1 MPRKNDPRA
10 SHELTR
16 TKPDEAFFLAVWA
29 DMPAARTEHQILVC
43 VARRDLDAHERN
55 ALQVLL
61 ESPIDWDYLIT
72 TARQH
77 ALLPLLH
84 KHANSDRIPGHV
96 RSILKRESVMNAQSV
111 LYLTGK
117 ALEVQKLLNAHSIE
131 NAWFKGSLLSE
142 LAYREVSL
150 RQAGDIDLLI
160 RRDDFKRAKELL
172 LSLGYQMHPQLTP
185 AQQASHL
192 AFHCEIQFVRD
203 DWFTVVDL
211 HWGLSPRSFVFGL
224 TEDEV
229 MSRLQTVSFA
239 GDEVKTFS
247 ADDLILYQAMHG
259 AKHLWRRLEWIASLA
274 ELVRTIEES
283 SWSEVVDRAIK
294 ARATRILALAFR
306 LAEKLGVEFPPQ
318 VMKTLDSEDQM
329 KRFAN
334 KIWNEMFS
342 SRTWADSTETNIFN
356 MKIMDRRRDALASML
371 AAIFVPTLS
380 DWQAVSLPTAMHPLY
395 YAIRPM
401 RLTKIYSASML
412 RRLLRS

>member
-1 MPRKNDPRA
+1 MNTSR
-10 SHELTR
+10 L
-16 TKPDEAFFLAVWA
+16 
-29 DMPAARTEHQILVC
+29 EHQILLSI
-43 VARRDLDAHERN
+43 ARRVLDAHERN
-55 ALQVLL
+55 SLQVLL

-72 TARQH
+72 TAHQH

-96 RSILKRESVMNAQSV
+96 RSTLKRESVMNAQTV
-111 LYLTGK
+111 LFLTGK

-131 NAWFKGSLLSE
+131 NALFKGPLLSE
-142 LAYREVSL
+142 LAYGELSL

-160 RRDDFKRAKELL
+160 HREEFKRTKELL
-172 LSLGYQMHPQLTP
+172 VSLGYQMHPQLTP

-239 GDEVKTFS
+239 GAEIKTFS
-247 ADDLILYQAMHG
+247 TEDLILYQAMHG

-274 ELVRTIEES
+274 ELVRNLEEF
-283 SWSEVVDRAIK
+283 SWLEVVDRAIK
-294 ARATRILALAFR
+294 ARATRILALGLR
-306 LAEKLGVEFPPQ
+306 LAENLGLELPAH
-318 VMKTLDSEDQM
+318 VMKILDGEDQM
-329 KRFAN
+329 KKFAN

-342 SRTWADSTETNIFN
+342 ARTWADSTETNIFN

-371 AAIFVPTLS
+371 RAIFVPTLS
-380 DWQAVSLPTAMHPLY
+380 DWEALSLPTAMHPLY

>member
-1 MPRKNDPRA
+1 MNTSR
-10 SHELTR
+10 L
-16 TKPDEAFFLAVWA
+16 
-29 DMPAARTEHQILVC
+29 EHQILISI
-43 VARRDLDAHERN
+43 ARRDLDAHERKT
-55 ALQVLL
+55 LQVLL
-61 ESPIDWDYLIT
+61 DSPIDWDYLIT

-96 RSILKRESVMNAQSV
+96 RSTLKRESVMNAQAV
-111 LYLTGK
+111 LFLTGK
-117 ALEVQKLLNAHSIE
+117 ALEVQKLLTAHSIE
-131 NAWFKGSLLSE
+131 NALFKGPLLSE
-142 LAYREVSL
+142 LVYREVSL

-160 RRDDFKRAKELL
+160 HREDFKRAKELL
-172 LSLGYQMHPQLTP
+172 VSLGYQMHPQLTP

-239 GDEVKTFS
+239 GAETKTFS
-247 ADDLILYQAMHG
+247 TEDLILYQAMHG

-274 ELVRTIEES
+274 ELVRNPEEF
-283 SWSEVVDRAIK
+283 SWSDIVDRAIK
-294 ARATRILALAFR
+294 ARATRILALGLR
-306 LAEKLGVEFPPQ
+306 LAENFDVELPSQ
-318 VMKTLDSEDQM
+318 VTKTLDGQDQM
-329 KRFAN
+329 KKFAN

-342 SRTWADSTETNIFN
+342 ARTWADSTETNVFN

-371 AAIFVPTLS
+371 RAIFVPTLS
-380 DWQAVSLPTAMHPLY
+380 DWEALSLPTAMHPLY

-401 RLTKIYSASML
+401 RLTKIYSSSML
-412 RRLLRS
+412 RRFLRS

>member
-1 MPRKNDPRA
+1 MKTSRP
-10 SHELTR
+10 
-16 TKPDEAFFLAVWA
+16 
-29 DMPAARTEHQILVC
+29 EHQILIC
-43 VARRDLDAHERN
+43 IARRDLDSRDVN
-55 ALQVLL
+55 NLQLLL

-96 RSILKRESVMNAQSV
+96 RSTLKRESVMNAQAV
-111 LYLTGK
+111 LFLTGK

-131 NAWFKGSLLSE
+131 NALFKGPLLSE
-142 LAYREVSL
+142 LAYGEVSL

-160 RRDDFKRAKELL
+160 HREDFKRTKELL
-172 LSLGYQMHPQLTP
+172 FSLGYQMHPQLTP
-185 AQQASHL
+185 AQEASHL

-203 DWFTVVDL
+203 EWFTVVDL

-239 GDEVKTFS
+239 RAEIKTFS
-247 ADDLILYQAMHG
+247 TEDLILYQAMHG

-274 ELVRTIEES
+274 ELVHNVEEF
-283 SWSEVVDRAIK
+283 SWTEVVDRAIK
-294 ARATRILALAFR
+294 ARATRILALGLR
-306 LAEKLGVEFPPQ
+306 LAENLGVELPPQ
-318 VMKTLDSEDQM
+318 VIKTLDGEDQM
-329 KRFAN
+329 KKFAN
-334 KIWNEMFS
+334 KVWDEMFS
-342 SRTWADSTETNIFN
+342 ARTWADSTETNIFN

-371 AAIFVPTLS
+371 RAIFVPTLS
-380 DWQAVSLPTAMHPLY
+380 DWEALSLPTAMHPLY
-395 YAIRPM
+395 YAIRPV

-412 RRLLRS
+412 RRFRRS

>member
-1 MPRKNDPRA
+1 MNTSR
-10 SHELTR
+10 L
-16 TKPDEAFFLAVWA
+16 
-29 DMPAARTEHQILVC
+29 EHQILISI
-43 VARRDLDAHERN
+43 ARRDLDAHERN
-55 ALQVLL
+55 TLQVLL
-61 ESPIDWDYLIT
+61 ESPIDWDCLIT

-96 RSILKRESVMNAQSV
+96 RSILKRESVMNAQAV
-111 LYLTGK
+111 LFLTGK

-131 NAWFKGSLLSE
+131 NALFKGPLLSE
-142 LAYREVSL
+142 LAYGEVSL

-160 RRDDFKRAKELL
+160 HREDFKRTKELL
-172 LSLGYQMHPQLTP
+172 ASLGYQMHPQLTP

-239 GDEVKTFS
+239 GAETKTFS
-247 ADDLILYQAMHG
+247 TDDLILYQAMHG

-274 ELVRTIEES
+274 ELVRNLEEF
-283 SWSEVVDRAIK
+283 SWSDIVDRAIK
-294 ARATRILALAFR
+294 ARATRILALGLR
-306 LAEKLGVEFPPQ
+306 LAENFGVELPSQ
-318 VMKTLDSEDQM
+318 VTKTLDGEDQM
-329 KRFAN
+329 KKFAN

-342 SRTWADSTETNIFN
+342 ARTWADSTETNIFN
-356 MKIMDRRRDALASML
+356 MKIMDRRRDALASMFR
-371 AAIFVPTLS
+371 AIFVPTLS
-380 DWQAVSLPTAMHPLY
+380 DWEALSLPSAMHPLY

-412 RRLLRS
+412 RRLTSK

>member
-1 MPRKNDPRA
+1 MNTSR
-10 SHELTR
+10 L
-16 TKPDEAFFLAVWA
+16 
-29 DMPAARTEHQILVC
+29 EHQILISI
-43 VARRDLDAHERN
+43 ARRDLDAHERN
-55 ALQVLL
+55 TLQVLL

-96 RSILKRESVMNAQSV
+96 RSTLKRESVMNAQAV
-111 LYLTGK
+111 LFLTGK

-131 NAWFKGSLLSE
+131 NALFKGPLLSE
-142 LAYREVSL
+142 LAYGEVSL

-160 RRDDFKRAKELL
+160 HREDFKRTKELL
-172 LSLGYQMHPQLTP
+172 ASLGYQMHPQLTP

-239 GDEVKTFS
+239 GAETKTFS
-247 ADDLILYQAMHG
+247 TEDLILYQAMHG

-274 ELVRTIEES
+274 ELVRNLEEF
-283 SWSEVVDRAIK
+283 SWSDIVDRAIK
-294 ARATRILALAFR
+294 ARATRILALGLR
-306 LAEKLGVEFPPQ
+306 LAENFGVELPSQ
-318 VMKTLDSEDQM
+318 VTKTLDGEDQM
-329 KRFAN
+329 KKFAN

-342 SRTWADSTETNIFN
+342 AKTWADSTETNIFN
-356 MKIMDRRRDALASML
+356 MKIMDRRRDALASMFR
-371 AAIFVPTLS
+371 AIFVPTLS
-380 DWQAVSLPTAMHPLY
+380 DWEALSLPTAMHPLY

-412 RRLLRS
+412 RRLTSK

>member
-1 MPRKNDPRA
+1 MRPLRP
-10 SHELTR
+10 
-16 TKPDEAFFLAVWA
+16 
-29 DMPAARTEHQILVC
+29 EHQILVC
-43 VARRDLDAHERN
+43 IARRDLDSRDVN
-55 ALQVLL
+55 DLQLL
-61 ESPIDWDYLIT
+61 LDSPIDWDYLIT

-84 KHANSDRIPGHV
+84 KHVNSDRIPGHV
-96 RSILKRESVMNAQSV
+96 RSTLKRESVMNAQTV
-111 LYLTGK
+111 LFLTGK

-131 NAWFKGSLLSE
+131 NAFFKGPLLSE
-142 LAYREVSL
+142 LAYGEASL

-160 RRDDFKRAKELL
+160 HREDFKRTKELL
-172 LSLGYQMHPQLTP
+172 VSLGYQMHPQLTP

-211 HWGLSPRSFVFGL
+211 HWELSPRSFVFGL

-239 GDEVKTFS
+239 GAEIKTFS
-247 ADDLILYQAMHG
+247 TEDLILYLAMHG

-274 ELVRTIEES
+274 ELVRNLEEF

-294 ARATRILALAFR
+294 ARATRILALGLR
-306 LAEKLGVEFPPQ
+306 LAEDLGLELPAH
-318 VMKTLDSEDQM
+318 VMKILDGEDQM
-329 KRFAN
+329 KKFAN

-342 SRTWADSTETNIFN
+342 ARTWADSTETNIFN

-371 AAIFVPTLS
+371 RAIFVPTLS
-380 DWQAVSLPTAMHPLY
+380 DWDALSLPTAMHPLY

-412 RRLLRS
+412 RRFLRS

>member
-1 MPRKNDPRA
+1 M
-10 SHELTR
+10 
-16 TKPDEAFFLAVWA
+16 KPSR
-29 DMPAARTEHQILVC
+29 PEHQILVC
-43 VARRDLDAHERN
+43 VARRDLDVHERKT
-55 ALQVLL
+55 LQVLL
-61 ESPIDWDYLIT
+61 ESLIDWDYLIT

-84 KHANSDRIPGHV
+84 KHANSDLIPLHV
-96 RSILKRESVMNAQSV
+96 RSTLKRESVMNAQSV
-111 LYLTGK
+111 LFLAGK

-131 NAWFKGSLLSE
+131 NALFKGPLLSE
-142 LAYREVSL
+142 LAYGEVCL

-160 RRDDFKRAKELL
+160 RREDFKRTKELL

-239 GDEVKTFS
+239 GTETKTFS
-247 ADDLILYQAMHG
+247 TEDLILYQAMHG
-259 AKHLWRRLEWIASLA
+259 AKHLWRRLERIASLA
-274 ELVRTIEES
+274 ELVRNLEEF
-283 SWSEVVDRAIK
+283 SWSQVVDCAIK
-294 ARATRILALAFR
+294 ARATRILALGLR
-306 LAEKLGVEFPPQ
+306 LTENLGVELPAQ
-318 VMKTLDSEDQM
+318 VIRTLDGEEQM
-329 KRFAN
+329 MKFAG

-342 SRTWADSTETNIFN
+342 ARTWADSTETNIFN
-356 MKIMDRRRDALASML
+356 MKIMDRKRDALASML
-371 AAIFVPTLS
+371 RAVFVPTLS
-380 DWQAVSLPTAMHPLY
+380 DWEALSLPSTMHPLY

-412 RRLLRS
+412 RRLTSK

>member
-1 MPRKNDPRA
+1 MNTSR
-10 SHELTR
+10 L
-16 TKPDEAFFLAVWA
+16 
-29 DMPAARTEHQILVC
+29 EHQILISI
-43 VARRDLDAHERN
+43 ARRDLDAHERN
-55 ALQVLL
+55 TLQVLL

-96 RSILKRESVMNAQSV
+96 RSTLKRESVMNAQAV
-111 LYLTGK
+111 LFLTGK
-117 ALEVQKLLNAHSIE
+117 ALEVQKLLKAHSIE
-131 NAWFKGSLLSE
+131 NALFKGPLLSE
-142 LAYREVSL
+142 LVYREVSL

-160 RRDDFKRAKELL
+160 HREDFKRTKELL
-172 LSLGYQMHPQLTP
+172 VSLGYQMHPQLTP

-229 MSRLQTVSFA
+229 MSRLKTVSFA
-239 GDEVKTFS
+239 GAETKTFS
-247 ADDLILYQAMHG
+247 TEDLILYQAMHG
-259 AKHLWRRLEWIASLA
+259 AKHLWRRLEWIASMA
-274 ELVRTIEES
+274 EVVRNLEEF
-283 SWSEVVDRAIK
+283 SWSEVVDRATK
-294 ARATRILALAFR
+294 ARATRILALGLR
-306 LAEKLGVEFPPQ
+306 LAENLGLELQAQ
-318 VMKTLDSEDQM
+318 VIKTLDGEDQM
-329 KRFAN
+329 KKFAD
-334 KIWNEMFS
+334 KIWSEMFS
-342 SRTWADSTETNIFN
+342 AKTWADSTETNIFN

-371 AAIFVPTLS
+371 SAIFVPTLS
-380 DWQAVSLPTAMHPLY
+380 DWEALSLPTAMHPLY

-412 RRLLRS
+412 RRFLRS

>member
-1 MPRKNDPRA
+1 MNTSR
-10 SHELTR
+10 L
-16 TKPDEAFFLAVWA
+16 
-29 DMPAARTEHQILVC
+29 EHQILISI
-43 VARRDLDAHERN
+43 ARRDLDAHERN
-55 ALQVLL
+55 TLQVLL

-96 RSILKRESVMNAQSV
+96 RSTLKRESVMNAQAV
-111 LYLTGK
+111 LFLTGK

-131 NAWFKGSLLSE
+131 NALFKGPLLSE
-142 LAYREVSL
+142 LAYGEVSL

-160 RRDDFKRAKELL
+160 HREDFKRTKELL
-172 LSLGYQMHPQLTP
+172 ASLGYQMHPQLTP

-239 GDEVKTFS
+239 GAETKTFS
-247 ADDLILYQAMHG
+247 TEDLILYQAMHG

-274 ELVRTIEES
+274 ELVRNLEEF
-283 SWSEVVDRAIK
+283 SWSDIVDRAIK
-294 ARATRILALAFR
+294 ARATRILALGLR
-306 LAEKLGVEFPPQ
+306 LAENFGVELPSQ
-318 VMKTLDSEDQM
+318 VTKTLDGEDQM
-329 KRFAN
+329 KKFAN

-342 SRTWADSTETNIFN
+342 ARTWADSTETNIFN
-356 MKIMDRRRDALASML
+356 MKIMDRRRDALASMFR
-371 AAIFVPTLS
+371 AIFVPTLS
-380 DWQAVSLPTAMHPLY
+380 DWEALSLPTAMHPLY

-412 RRLLRS
+412 RRLTSK

>member
-1 MPRKNDPRA
+1 M
-10 SHELTR
+10 
-16 TKPDEAFFLAVWA
+16 KPSR
-29 DMPAARTEHQILVC
+29 PEHQVLVC
-43 VARRDLDAHERN
+43 VARRDLDVHKRN
-55 ALQVLL
+55 TLQVLL

-84 KHANSDRIPGHV
+84 KHVNSDRIPGHV
-96 RSILKRESVMNAQSV
+96 RSTLKRESVMNAQSV

-117 ALEVQKLLNAHSIE
+117 ALEVQKLLNSHSIE
-131 NAWFKGSLLSE
+131 NSLFKGPLLSE
-142 LAYREVSL
+142 LAYGEVSL

-160 RRDDFKRAKELL
+160 HREDFKRTKELL
-172 LSLGYQMHPQLTP
+172 VSLGYQMHPQLT
-185 AQQASHL
+185 ASQQASHL

-239 GDEVKTFS
+239 GTETKTFS
-247 ADDLILYQAMHG
+247 TEDLILYQAMHG

-274 ELVRTIEES
+274 ELVRNLEEF
-283 SWSEVVDRAIK
+283 SWSQVIDGAIK
-294 ARATRILALAFR
+294 ARATRILALGLR
-306 LAEKLGVEFPPQ
+306 LAENFGVELPAQ
-318 VMKTLDSEDQM
+318 VIKALDSEDQM
-329 KRFAN
+329 KKFAD

-342 SRTWADSTETNIFN
+342 ARTWADSTETNIFN

-371 AAIFVPTLS
+371 RAIFVPTLS
-380 DWQAVSLPTAMHPLY
+380 DWEALSLPPTMHPLY

-401 RLTKIYSASML
+401 RLTKIYTALML

>member
-1 MPRKNDPRA
+1 MNTSR
-10 SHELTR
+10 L
-16 TKPDEAFFLAVWA
+16 
-29 DMPAARTEHQILVC
+29 EHQILISI
-43 VARRDLDAHERN
+43 ARRDLDAHERN
-55 ALQVLL
+55 TLQVLL

-96 RSILKRESVMNAQSV
+96 RSTLKRESVMNAQAV
-111 LYLTGK
+111 LFLTGK
-117 ALEVQKLLNAHSIE
+117 ALEVRKLLNAHSIE
-131 NAWFKGSLLSE
+131 NALFKGPLLSE
-142 LAYREVSL
+142 LAYGEVSL

-160 RRDDFKRAKELL
+160 HREDFKRTKELL
-172 LSLGYQMHPQLTP
+172 ASLGYQMHPQLTP

-239 GDEVKTFS
+239 GAETKTFS
-247 ADDLILYQAMHG
+247 TEDLILYQAMHG

-274 ELVRTIEES
+274 ELVRNLEEF
-283 SWSEVVDRAIK
+283 SWSDIVDRAIK
-294 ARATRILALAFR
+294 ARATRILALGLR
-306 LAEKLGVEFPPQ
+306 LAENFGVELPSQ
-318 VMKTLDSEDQM
+318 VTKTLDGEDHM
-329 KRFAN
+329 KKFAN

-342 SRTWADSTETNIFN
+342 ARTWADSTETNIFN

-371 AAIFVPTLS
+371 RAIFVPTLS
-380 DWQAVSLPTAMHPLY
+380 DWEALSLPTAMHPLY

-412 RRLLRS
+412 RRLTSK

>member
-1 MPRKNDPRA
+1 M
-10 SHELTR
+10 R
-16 TKPDEAFFLAVWA
+16 TSRP
-29 DMPAARTEHQILVC
+29 EHQILIC
-43 VARRDLDAHERN
+43 IARRDLDSRDVN
-55 ALQVLL
+55 NLQLLL

-96 RSILKRESVMNAQSV
+96 RSTLKRESVMNAQAV
-111 LYLTGK
+111 LFLTGK

-131 NAWFKGSLLSE
+131 NALFKGPLLSE
-142 LAYREVSL
+142 LAYGEVSL

-160 RRDDFKRAKELL
+160 HREDFKRTKELL
-172 LSLGYQMHPQLTP
+172 FSLGYQMHPQLTP
-185 AQQASHL
+185 AQEASHL

-203 DWFTVVDL
+203 EWFTVVDL

-239 GDEVKTFS
+239 RAEIKTFS
-247 ADDLILYQAMHG
+247 TEDLILYQAMHG

-274 ELVRTIEES
+274 ELVHNVEEF
-283 SWSEVVDRAIK
+283 SWTEVVDRAIK
-294 ARATRILALAFR
+294 ARATRILALGLR
-306 LAEKLGVEFPPQ
+306 LAENLGVELPPQ
-318 VMKTLDSEDQM
+318 VIKTLDGEDQM
-329 KRFAN
+329 KKFAN
-334 KIWNEMFS
+334 KVWDEMFS
-342 SRTWADSTETNIFN
+342 ARTWADSTETNIFN

-371 AAIFVPTLS
+371 RAIFVPTLS
-380 DWQAVSLPTAMHPLY
+380 DWEALSLPTAMHPLY

-401 RLTKIYSASML
+401 RLTKIYSSSML

>member
-1 MPRKNDPRA
+1 M
-10 SHELTR
+10 R
-16 TKPDEAFFLAVWA
+16 TSRP
-29 DMPAARTEHQILVC
+29 EHQILIC
-43 VARRDLDAHERN
+43 IAHRDLDSREVN
-55 ALQVLL
+55 NLQRLFD
-61 ESPIDWDYLIT
+61 SPIDWDYLIT

-84 KHANSDRIPGHV
+84 KHASSDRIPGHV
-96 RSILKRESVMNAQSV
+96 RSTLKRESVMNAQSV
-111 LYLTGK
+111 LFLTGK

-131 NAWFKGSLLSE
+131 NALFKGPLLSE
-142 LAYREVSL
+142 LAYGEVSL

-160 RRDDFKRAKELL
+160 RREDFKRAKELL

-274 ELVRTIEES
+274 ELVLTLEAS
-283 SWSEVVDRAIK
+283 SWSEVVERTIK
-294 ARATRILALAFR
+294 ARATRILALGLR
-306 LAEKLGVEFPPQ
+306 LAENLGVELPVQ
-318 VMKTLDSEDQM
+318 VIKILDGEDQM
-329 KRFAN
+329 KKFAN

-342 SRTWADSTETNIFN
+342 ARTWADSMETNIFN
-356 MKIMDRRRDALASML
+356 MKVMDRRRDALASMM

-380 DWQAVSLPTAMHPLY
+380 DWQALPLPTAMHPLY

-401 RLTKIYSASML
+401 RLTKIYSASIL